1 MKDAVKL
8 SAEDR
13 FSLLDL
19 IHQFYRLVDSGRASE
34 TAVLFSADGS
44 LTFAVGSPKPG
55 TIRGAEIALA
65 MRDRERLTDVTTRH
79 VISNVVFAQESDG
92 KISAHYLMTLFRADT
107 GPRTT
112 VPAFVADIDEI
123 FMRTDDGFRIFS
135 RTVTPVFSRQ

>member
-8 SAEDR
+8 SAEDQ

-34 TAVLFSADGS
+34 TAGFFSADGS
-44 LTFAVGSPKPG
+44 LTFGVGSPKPG

-65 MRDRERLTDVTTRH
+65 MRDRERLADVTTRH

-112 VPAFVADIDEI
+112 VPAFVADIDEM
-123 FMRTDDGFRIFS
+123 FVRTNDGFRIS
-135 RTVTPVFSRQ
+135 ARTVTPVFSRQ

>member
-19 IHQFYRLVDSGRASE
+19 IHQFYRLVDGGRASE
-34 TAVLFSADGS
+34 TAVLFSANGS
-44 LTFAVGSPKPG
+44 LTFGVGSPKPG
-55 TIRGAEIALA
+55 TISGAEIALA
-65 MRDRERLTDVTTRH
+65 MRDRERLTDVTARH

-92 KISAHYLMTLFRADT
+92 KFSAHYLMTLFRADA

-123 FMRTDDGFRIFS
+123 FARTEDGFRIFT
-135 RTVTPVFSRQ
+135 RIITPVFSRQ

>member
-1 MKDAVKL
+1 MKNAVNL
-8 SAEDR
+8 SVEDR

-19 IHQFYRLVDSGRASE
+19 IHQFYWLVDSGRASE

-44 LTFAVGSPKPG
+44 LTFGVGSPKPG

-79 VISNVVFAQESDG
+79 VISNVVFEQENDE
-92 KISAHYLMTLFRADT
+92 KISAHYLMTLFRADA

-123 FMRTDDGFRIFS
+123 FAWTEDGFRIFE